1 MKYLKKIIIKIIS
14 TTFLSTIIIIVI
26 LNTTYSLGKVLSST
40 YILKLGN
47 LMFYQDKT
55 SAMEPNIKKQDLLV
69 VKKQEIYN
77 VNDIIV
83 YTQNG
88 ENKVRRITRNTGNN
102 IEDNYI
108 AKGDENFY
116 NEPYE
121 IQKDQIK
128 GKVEKVVKNFAFVL
142 NLIQSKILL
151 IINTILLSIIAYYRI
166 KAKIRINK
174 KRKK

>member
-128 GKVEKVVKNFAFVL
+128 GKVVKVVKNFAFVL